1 MKGKGILL
9 ASMALGALALGALPA
24 QAALTIVSTNGG
36 APSAGITRINFDDPL
51 PAGVTMSLTPDA
63 AIVNGSLGGVYAA
76 PFLSGNNGLGFGA
89 GGTDQPNGQDA
100 TKYVTTGSTGA
111 VAGAKVTLDFTVAQK
126 YLGLLWGSV
135 DNYNTMEFFFGG
147 SSVGTIVG
155 TQVWGAAN
163 GDQGAAGTFYVNINS
178 DTAFDRVVFS
188 SSQYAFEFDNVA
200 FGEREINV
208 VPIPAAAWLLASG
221 LLGLFGLARRRSVA

>member
-9 ASMALGALALGALPA
+9 ASMVLGALPA

-51 PAGVTMSLTPDA
+51 PAGVILSLTPNA
-63 AIVNGSLGGVYAA
+63 AIVSGSSSGVYAA

-111 VAGAKVTLDFTVAQK
+111 VAGAKVTLNFTVAQK